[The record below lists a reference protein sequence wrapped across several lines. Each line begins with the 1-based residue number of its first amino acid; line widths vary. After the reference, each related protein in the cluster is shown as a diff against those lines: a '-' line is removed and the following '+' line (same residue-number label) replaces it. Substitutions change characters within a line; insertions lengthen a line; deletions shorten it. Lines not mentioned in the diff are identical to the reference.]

1 MSGVPEKSTCAL
13 FSLASNRF
21 IERSRKTKPIE
32 IKKKLRGALWALEP
46 KDTAG
51 YRSAVVVHPW
61 DENTDL
67 DKPSG
72 RSAGSELENGT
83 RSYDERMLKE
93 RTRRSPDNADVQF

>member
-1 MSGVPEKSTCAL
+1 MRVIFIGKQ
-13 FSLASNRF
+13 SLHRTVSQNQTHRN
-21 IERSRKTKPIE
+21 
-32 IKKKLRGALWALEP
+32 KKKLRGALWALEP

-93 RTRRSPDNADVQF
+93 RTWRSPDNADVQF